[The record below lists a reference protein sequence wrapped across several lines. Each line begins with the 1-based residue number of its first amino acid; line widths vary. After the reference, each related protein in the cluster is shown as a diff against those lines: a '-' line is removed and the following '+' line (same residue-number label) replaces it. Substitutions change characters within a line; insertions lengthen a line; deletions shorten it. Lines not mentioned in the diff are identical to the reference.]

1 MLNVIR
7 AQKAFIAVVSFTLC
21 IVLIFPYAIMLLTS
35 LKSKDTIY
43 SIPPTFFPEEWVFTN
58 YLDVWTVVPLRYYI
72 VNSVLLASGSTL
84 LALICAIPAA
94 YALARMRFSG
104 RRIYL
109 YAVIATQIFS
119 PIVLLVGLFR
129 EMRWFGLMDSLW
141 ALVLINGAFFQAFAI
156 WILSGYFA
164 SIPYSLEEAAWID
177 GCTRLG
183 AVRRIVLPLAL
194 PGLVTTVIFVFIQS
208 WNEFV
213 VALTIILTETK
224 KPLTVGIFSFFGR
237 YDVEWGYV
245 FATSLIATIP
255 VVVLFLVVEKY
266 LVSGLT
272 AGGVKE

>member
-1 MLNVIR
+1 VLNAIR
-7 AQKAFIAVVSFTLC
+7 AQRAFIAVASFTLC
-21 IVLIFPYAIMLLTS
+21 VVLIFPYAVMLLTS
-35 LKSKDTIY
+35 LKSKDTVY

-58 YLDVWTVVPLRYYI
+58 YLDIWTVVPLRHYI
-72 VNSVLLASGSTL
+72 TNSVLLASGSTL

-129 EMRWFGLMDSLW
+129 EMRWFGLLDSLW

-255 VVVLFLVVEKY
+255 VVVLFLIIEKY

>member
-1 MLNVIR
+1 VLNAIR
-7 AQKAFIAVVSFTLC
+7 AQRAFIAVASFTLC
-21 IVLIFPYAIMLLTS
+21 VVLIFPYAVMLLTS
-35 LKSKDTIY
+35 LKSKDTVY
-43 SIPPTFFPEEWVFTN
+43 SIPPTLLPEEWVFTN
-58 YLDVWTVVPLRYYI
+58 YLDIWTVVPLRHYI
-72 VNSVLLASGSTL
+72 TNSVLLASGSTL

-129 EMRWFGLMDSLW
+129 EMRWFGLLDSLW

-237 YDVEWGYV
+237 YDIEWGYV

-255 VVVLFLVVEKY
+255 VVVLFLIIEKY

-272 AGGVKE
+272 SGGVKE

>member
-1 MLNVIR
+1 MLNAIR
-7 AQKAFIAVVSFTLC
+7 AQKAFIAVASFTLFV
-21 IVLIFPYAIMLLTS
+21 VLIFPYAIMLLTS
-35 LKSKDTIY
+35 LKTRDTIY
-43 SIPPTFFPEEWVFTN
+43 SIPPTLLPEKWDLAN
-58 YLDVWTVVPLRYYI
+58 YLEIWTVVPLRYYI
-72 VNSVLLASGSTL
+72 VNSILLATGSTL

-104 RRIYL
+104 RNIFL
-109 YAVIATQIFS
+109 YAVIATQIFA

-141 ALVLINGAFFQAFAI
+141 ALILINGAFFQAFAI

-164 SIPYSLEEAAWID
+164 SIPYTLEEAAWID
-177 GCTRLG
+177 GSTRLG
-183 AVRRIVLPLAL
+183 AVWRIVLPLAL
-194 PGLVTTVIFVFIQS
+194 PGLVTTIVFVFIQS

-213 VALTIILTETK
+213 IALTLIITETK
-224 KPLTVGIFSFFGR
+224 KPITVGIFSFFGR
-237 YDVEWGYV
+237 YDVQWEYV

-255 VVVLFLVVEKY
+255 VVALFLIIEKY

>member
-1 MLNVIR
+1 MLNAVR
-7 AQKAFIAVVSFTLC
+7 AQKAFIAVVSFTLF
-21 IVLIFPYAIMLLTS
+21 VALLFPYAIMLLTS

-43 SIPPTFFPEEWVFTN
+43 SIPPTFFPEKWVFTN
-58 YLDVWTVVPLRYYI
+58 YVDIWTVVPLRHYI
-72 VNSVLLASGSTL
+72 TNSVLLATGSTL

-213 VALTIILTETK
+213 VALTLILTETK
-224 KPLTVGIFSFFGR
+224 KPLPVGIFSFFGR
-237 YDVEWGYV
+237 YDVDWEYV

-255 VVVLFLVVEKY
+255 VVVLFLVIEKY

>member
-1 MLNVIR
+1 MLNTMR
-7 AQKAFIAVVSFTLC
+7 AQKAFIAVVSFTLFV
-21 IVLIFPYAIMLLTS
+21 VLIFPYAIMLLTS

-43 SIPPTFFPEEWVFTN
+43 SIPPTLFPEDWVFTN
-58 YLDVWTVVPLRYYI
+58 YLDVWTVVPLRHYI
-72 VNSVLLASGSTL
+72 TNSVLLASGSTL

-213 VALTIILTETK
+213 VALTIIITETK

-255 VVVLFLVVEKY
+255 VVVLFLVIEKY

>member
-1 MLNVIR
+1 MLSAVR
-7 AQKAFIAVVSFTLC
+7 AQKAFVAVVSFTL
-21 IVLIFPYAIMLLTS
+21 IVVLIFPYAIMLLTS

-43 SIPPTFFPEEWVFTN
+43 SIPPTFFPEKWVFTN
-58 YLDVWTVVPLRYYI
+58 YLDVWTVVPLRHYI
-72 VNSVLLASGSTL
+72 TNSILLASGSTL

-104 RRIYL
+104 RTIYL

-194 PGLVTTVIFVFIQS
+194 PGLVTTIIFVFIQS

-224 KPLTVGIFSFFGR
+224 KPLTVGIFSFFVR

-255 VVVLFLVVEKY
+255 VVVLVLVIEKY

>member
-1 MLNVIR
+1 MLNAVR
-7 AQKAFIAVVSFTLC
+7 AQKAFIAVVSFTLF
-21 IVLIFPYAIMLLTS
+21 VALLFPYAIMLLTS

-43 SIPPTFFPEEWVFTN
+43 SIPPTFFPERWVFTN
-58 YLDVWTVVPLRYYI
+58 YFDIWTVVPLRHYI
-72 VNSVLLASGSTL
+72 TNSVLLASGSTL

-213 VALTIILTETK
+213 VALTLILTETK
-224 KPLTVGIFSFFGR
+224 KPLPVGIFSFFGR
-237 YDVEWGYV
+237 YDVDWEYV

-255 VVVLFLVVEKY
+255 VVVLFLVIEKY

>member
-7 AQKAFIAVVSFTLC
+7 VQKAFIAVVSFTLF
-21 IVLIFPYAIMLLTS
+21 IVLIFPYAVMLLTS
-35 LKSKDTIY
+35 LKTRDTIY
-43 SIPPTFFPEEWVFTN
+43 SIPPTFLPEKLDFAN
-58 YLDVWTVVPLRYYI
+58 YLEVWTVVPLRYYI
-72 VNSVLLASGSTL
+72 INSILLATGSTL

-94 YALARMRFSG
+94 YALARMRFFG
-104 RRIYL
+104 RNIFL
-109 YAVIATQIFS
+109 YAVIATQIFA

-141 ALVLINGAFFQAFAI
+141 ALILINGAFFQAFAI

-164 SIPYSLEEAAWID
+164 SIPYTLEEAAWID
-177 GCTRLG
+177 GSTRLG
-183 AVRRIVLPLAL
+183 AVWRIVLPLAL
-194 PGLVTTVIFVFIQS
+194 PGLVTTIVFVFIQS

-213 VALTIILTETK
+213 IALTLIITETK
-224 KPLTVGIFSFFGR
+224 KPITVGIFSFFGR
-237 YDVEWGYV
+237 YDVQWEYV

-255 VVVLFLVVEKY
+255 VVALFLIIEKY

>member
-1 MLNVIR
+1 MR
-7 AQKAFIAVVSFTLC
+7 AQKAFIAVVSFTLFV
-21 IVLIFPYAIMLLTS
+21 VLIFPYAIMLLTS

-43 SIPPTFFPEEWVFTN
+43 SIPPTLFPEDWVFTN
-58 YLDVWTVVPLRYYI
+58 YLDVWTVVPLRHYI
-72 VNSVLLASGSTL
+72 TNSVLLASGSTL

-237 YDVEWGYV
+237 YDIEWGYV

-255 VVVLFLVVEKY
+255 VVVLFLIIEKY

>member
-1 MLNVIR
+1 MLNAVR
-7 AQKAFIAVVSFTLC
+7 AQKAYIAVVSFTLF
-21 IVLIFPYAIMLLTS
+21 VALLFPYAIMLLTS

-43 SIPPTFFPEEWVFTN
+43 SIPPTFFPEKWVFTN
-58 YLDVWTVVPLRYYI
+58 YVDIWTVVPLRHYI
-72 VNSVLLASGSTL
+72 TNSVLLASGSTL

-213 VALTIILTETK
+213 VALTLILTETK
-224 KPLTVGIFSFFGR
+224 KPLPVGIFSFFGR
-237 YDVEWGYV
+237 YDVDWEYV

-255 VVVLFLVVEKY
+255 VVVLFLVIEKY

>member
-1 MLNVIR
+1 MLNAIR
-7 AQKAFIAVVSFTLC
+7 AQKAFIAVASFTLC
-21 IVLIFPYAIMLLTS
+21 VVLIFPYAVMLLTS
-35 LKSKDTIY
+35 LKSKDTVY
-43 SIPPTFFPEEWVFTN
+43 SIPPTLLPEEWVFTN
-58 YLDVWTVVPLRYYI
+58 YLDVWTVVPLKHYVI
-72 VNSVLLASGSTL
+72 NSVLLASGSTL

-129 EMRWFGLMDSLW
+129 EMRWFGLLDSLW

-255 VVVLFLVVEKY
+255 VVVLFLVIEKY

>member
-1 MLNVIR
+1 VLNAIR
-7 AQKAFIAVVSFTLC
+7 AQRAFIAVASFTLC
-21 IVLIFPYAIMLLTS
+21 VVLIFPYAVMLLTS
-35 LKSKDTIY
+35 LKSKDTVY
-43 SIPPTFFPEEWVFTN
+43 SIPPTLLPEEWVFTN
-58 YLDVWTVVPLRYYI
+58 YLDIWTVVPLRHYI
-72 VNSVLLASGSTL
+72 TNSILLASGSTL

-129 EMRWFGLMDSLW
+129 EMRWFGLLDSLW

-255 VVVLFLVVEKY
+255 VVVLFLVIEKY

>member
-1 MLNVIR
+1 MLNAVR
-7 AQKAFIAVVSFTLC
+7 AQKAYIAVVSFTLF
-21 IVLIFPYAIMLLTS
+21 VALLFPYAIMLLTS

-43 SIPPTFFPEEWVFTN
+43 SIPPTFFPEKWVFTN
-58 YLDVWTVVPLRYYI
+58 YVDIWTVVPLRHYI
-72 VNSVLLASGSTL
+72 TNSVLLASGSTL

-104 RRIYL
+104 RTIYL

-213 VALTIILTETK
+213 VALTIIITETK

-255 VVVLFLVVEKY
+255 VVVLFLVIEKY

>member
-1 MLNVIR
+1 MLNAIR
-7 AQKAFIAVVSFTLC
+7 AQKAFIAVVSFTLFV
-21 IVLIFPYAIMLLTS
+21 VLVFPYAIMFLTS

-43 SIPPTFFPEEWVFTN
+43 SIPPTLLPEEWVFNN
-58 YLDVWTVVPLRYYI
+58 YLDVWTVVPLRHYI

-129 EMRWFGLMDSLW
+129 EMRWFGLLDSLW

-255 VVVLFLVVEKY
+255 VVVLFLVIEKY

>member
-1 MLNVIR
+1 MLNAVR
-7 AQKAFIAVVSFTLC
+7 AQKAFIAVVSFTLF
-21 IVLIFPYAIMLLTS
+21 VAMIFPYGIMLLTS

-43 SIPPTFFPEEWVFTN
+43 SIPPTFFPEKWVFSN
-58 YLDVWTVVPLRYYI
+58 YLAVWTVVPLGHYI
-72 VNSVLLASGSTL
+72 TNSVLLASGSTL
-84 LALICAIPAA
+84 LALTCAIPAA
-94 YALARMRFSG
+94 YALARMRFPG

-213 VALTIILTETK
+213 VALTLIFTETK

-237 YDVEWGYV
+237 YDVDWEYV

-255 VVVLFLVVEKY
+255 VVVLFLVIEKY

-272 AGGVKE
+272 SGGVKE

>member
-1 MLNVIR
+1 MLNAVR
-7 AQKAFIAVVSFTLC
+7 AQKAFIAVASFTLFV
-21 IVLIFPYAIMLLTS
+21 VLIFPYAVMLLTS
-35 LKSKDTIY
+35 LKSKDTVY
-43 SIPPTFFPEEWVFTN
+43 SIPPTFLPEEWVFTN
-58 YLDVWTVVPLRYYI
+58 YLDVWTVVPLRHYVI
-72 VNSVLLASGSTL
+72 NSVLLASGSTL

-129 EMRWFGLMDSLW
+129 EMRWFGLLDSLW

-255 VVVLFLVVEKY
+255 VVVLFLVIEKY

>member
-1 MLNVIR
+1 MLNAVR
-7 AQKAFIAVVSFTLC
+7 AQKAFIAVVSFTLF
-21 IVLIFPYAIMLLTS
+21 VALIFPYAIMLLTS

-43 SIPPTFFPEEWVFTN
+43 SIPPTFFPEEWVVTN
-58 YLDVWTVVPLRYYI
+58 YLDVWTVVPLRHYI
-72 VNSVLLASGSTL
+72 INSVLLASGSTL

-119 PIVLLVGLFR
+119 PVVLLVGLFR

-213 VALTIILTETK
+213 VALTIIFTETK

-237 YDVEWGYV
+237 YDVDWEYV

-255 VVVLFLVVEKY
+255 VVVLFLLIEKY

-272 AGGVKE
+272 TGGVKE

>member
-1 MLNVIR
+1 MLNAIR
-7 AQKAFIAVVSFTLC
+7 AQKAFIAVVSFTLFV
-21 IVLIFPYAIMLLTS
+21 VLIFPYAIMLLTS

-58 YLDVWTVVPLRYYI
+58 YLDIWTVVPLRHYI

-194 PGLVTTVIFVFIQS
+194 PGLVTTIIFVFIQS

-255 VVVLFLVVEKY
+255 VVVLFLVIEKY

>member
-1 MLNVIR
+1 MLNAVR
-7 AQKAFIAVVSFTLC
+7 AQKAFIAVVSFTLFV
-21 IVLIFPYAIMLLTS
+21 VLVFPYAIMLLTS

-58 YLDVWTVVPLRYYI
+58 YLDIWTVVPLRHYI

-237 YDVEWGYV
+237 YDIEWGYV

-255 VVVLFLVVEKY
+255 VVALFLIIEKY

>member
-1 MLNVIR
+1 MLNAIR
-7 AQKAFIAVVSFTLC
+7 AQKAFIAVVSFTLFV
-21 IVLIFPYAIMLLTS
+21 VLIFPYAIMLLTS

-58 YLDVWTVVPLRYYI
+58 YLDIWTVVPLRHYI

-84 LALICAIPAA
+84 LALACAIPAA

-194 PGLVTTVIFVFIQS
+194 PGLVTTIIFVFIQS

-255 VVVLFLVVEKY
+255 VVVLFLVIEKY

>member
-1 MLNVIR
+1 MLNAVR
-7 AQKAFIAVVSFTLC
+7 AQKAFIAVASFTLF
-21 IVLIFPYAIMLLTS
+21 VALIFPYAIMLLSS

-43 SIPPTFFPEEWVFTN
+43 SIPPTFFPEEWVVTN
-58 YLDVWTVVPLRYYI
+58 YLDVWTVVPLRHYI
-72 VNSVLLASGSTL
+72 TNSVLLASGSTL

-119 PIVLLVGLFR
+119 PVVLLVGLFR

-213 VALTIILTETK
+213 VALTIIFTETK

-237 YDVEWGYV
+237 YDVDWEYV

-255 VVVLFLVVEKY
+255 VVVLFLLIEKY

-272 AGGVKE
+272 TGGVKE

>member
-1 MLNVIR
+1 MLNAVR
-7 AQKAFIAVVSFTLC
+7 AQKAFIAVVSFTLF
-21 IVLIFPYAIMLLTS
+21 VALIFPYAIMLLTS

-43 SIPPTFFPEEWVFTN
+43 SIPPTFFPEEWVVTN
-58 YLDVWTVVPLRYYI
+58 YLDVWTVVPLRHYI
-72 VNSVLLASGSTL
+72 TNSVLLASGSTL

-119 PIVLLVGLFR
+119 PVVLLVGLFR

-213 VALTIILTETK
+213 VALTIIFTETK

-237 YDVEWGYV
+237 YDVDWEYV

-255 VVVLFLVVEKY
+255 VVVLFLLIEKY

-272 AGGVKE
+272 TGGVKE

>member
-1 MLNVIR
+1 M
-7 AQKAFIAVVSFTLC
+7 FIAVASFTLC
-21 IVLIFPYAIMLLTS
+21 VALIFPYAVMLLTS
-35 LKSKDTIY
+35 LKSKDTVY
-43 SIPPTFFPEEWVFTN
+43 SIPPTLLPEEWVFTN
-58 YLDVWTVVPLRYYI
+58 YLDVWAVVPLKHYVI
-72 VNSVLLASGSTL
+72 NSVLLASGSTL

-109 YAVIATQIFS
+109 YAIIATQIFS

-129 EMRWFGLMDSLW
+129 EMRWFGLLDSLW

-255 VVVLFLVVEKY
+255 VIVLFLVIEKY

>member
-21 IVLIFPYAIMLLTS
+21 VVLIFPYAIMLLTS

-43 SIPPTFFPEEWVFTN
+43 SIPPTFFPDEWVFTN
-58 YLDVWTVVPLRYYI
+58 YLDIWTVVPLRHYI
-72 VNSVLLASGSTL
+72 VNAVLLASGSTL
-84 LALICAIPAA
+84 LALACAIPAA

-183 AVRRIVLPLAL
+183 AVRRVVLPLAL

-255 VVVLFLVVEKY
+255 VVVLFLLIEKY

>member
-1 MLNVIR
+1 MLNAVR
-7 AQKAFIAVVSFTLC
+7 AQKAFIAVVSFTLFV
-21 IVLIFPYAIMLLTS
+21 VLIFPYAIMLLTS

-43 SIPPTFFPEEWVFTN
+43 SIPPTFFPDEWVFTN
-58 YLDVWTVVPLRYYI
+58 YLDVWTVVPLRHYI
-72 VNSVLLASGSTL
+72 INSVLLASGSTL

-104 RRIYL
+104 RRIFL

-255 VVVLFLVVEKY
+255 VVVLFLLIEKY

>member
-1 MLNVIR
+1 MLNAIR
-7 AQKAFIAVVSFTLC
+7 AQRAFIAVASFTLC
-21 IVLIFPYAIMLLTS
+21 VVLIFPYAVMLLTS
-35 LKSKDTIY
+35 LKSKDTVY
-43 SIPPTFFPEEWVFTN
+43 SIPPTLLPEEWVFTN
-58 YLDVWTVVPLRYYI
+58 YLDIWTVVPLRHYI
-72 VNSVLLASGSTL
+72 TNSVLLASGSTL

-94 YALARMRFSG
+94 YALARMRFPG

-129 EMRWFGLMDSLW
+129 EMRWFGLLDSLW

-237 YDVEWGYV
+237 YDIEWGYV

-255 VVVLFLVVEKY
+255 VVVLFLIIEKY

-272 AGGVKE
+272 SGGVKE

>member
-1 MLNVIR
+1 MLNAMR
-7 AQKAFIAVVSFTLC
+7 AQKAFIAVVSFTLFV
-21 IVLIFPYAIMLLTS
+21 VLIFPYAIMLLTS

-43 SIPPTFFPEEWVFTN
+43 SIPPTLFPEEWVFTN
-58 YLDVWTVVPLRYYI
+58 YLDVWTVVPLRHYI
-72 VNSVLLASGSTL
+72 TNSVLLASGSTL

-213 VALTIILTETK
+213 VALTIIITETK

-255 VVVLFLVVEKY
+255 VVVLFLVIEKY

>member
-1 MLNVIR
+1 MLNAIR
-7 AQKAFIAVVSFTLC
+7 AQRAFIAVASFTLC
-21 IVLIFPYAIMLLTS
+21 VVLIFPYAVMLLTS
-35 LKSKDTIY
+35 LKSKDTVY

-58 YLDVWTVVPLRYYI
+58 YLDIWTVVPLRHYI
-72 VNSVLLASGSTL
+72 TNSVLLASGSTL

-129 EMRWFGLMDSLW
+129 EMRWFGLLDSLW

-255 VVVLFLVVEKY
+255 VVVLFLIIEKY

>member
-1 MLNVIR
+1 MLNAIR
-7 AQKAFIAVVSFTLC
+7 AQKAFIAVASFTLC
-21 IVLIFPYAIMLLTS
+21 VVLIFPYAVMLLTS
-35 LKSKDTIY
+35 LKSKDTVY

-58 YLDVWTVVPLRYYI
+58 YLDIWTVVPLRHYI
-72 VNSVLLASGSTL
+72 TNSVLLASGSTL

-129 EMRWFGLMDSLW
+129 EMRWFGLLDSLW

-237 YDVEWGYV
+237 YDIEWGYV

-255 VVVLFLVVEKY
+255 VVVLFLIIEKY

-272 AGGVKE
+272 SGGVKE

>member
-1 MLNVIR
+1 VLNVIR

-58 YLDVWTVVPLRYYI
+58 YLDIWTVVPLRHYI

-84 LALICAIPAA
+84 LALTCAIPAA

-194 PGLVTTVIFVFIQS
+194 PGLVTTIIFVFIQS

-255 VVVLFLVVEKY
+255 VVILFLVIEKY

>member
-1 MLNVIR
+1 MLNAMR
-7 AQKAFIAVVSFTLC
+7 AQKAFIAVVSFTLFV
-21 IVLIFPYAIMLLTS
+21 VLIFPYAIMLLTS
-35 LKSKDTIY
+35 LKSKDTVY
-43 SIPPTFFPEEWVFTN
+43 SIPPTLFPEDWVFTN
-58 YLDVWTVVPLRYYI
+58 YLDVWTVVPLRHYI
-72 VNSVLLASGSTL
+72 TNSVLLASGSTL

-213 VALTIILTETK
+213 VALTIIITETK

-255 VVVLFLVVEKY
+255 VVVLFLVIEKY

>member
-1 MLNVIR
+1 MLNTMR
-7 AQKAFIAVVSFTLC
+7 AQKAFIAVVSFTLFV
-21 IVLIFPYAIMLLTS
+21 VLIFPYAIMLLTS

-43 SIPPTFFPEEWVFTN
+43 SIPPTLFPEDWVFTN
-58 YLDVWTVVPLRYYI
+58 YLDVWTVVPLRHYI
-72 VNSVLLASGSTL
+72 TNSVLLASGSTL

-104 RRIYL
+104 RRIFL

-213 VALTIILTETK
+213 VALTIIITETK

-255 VVVLFLVVEKY
+255 VVVLFLVIEKY

>member
-21 IVLIFPYAIMLLTS
+21 VVLIFPYAIMLLTS

-58 YLDVWTVVPLRYYI
+58 YLDIWTVVPLRHYI

-84 LALICAIPAA
+84 LALACAIPAA

-194 PGLVTTVIFVFIQS
+194 PGLVTTIIFVFIQS

-255 VVVLFLVVEKY
+255 VVILFLVIEKY

>member
-1 MLNVIR
+1 MLNAVR
-7 AQKAFIAVVSFTLC
+7 AQKAFIAVVSFTLFV
-21 IVLIFPYAIMLLTS
+21 VLVFPYAIMLLTS

-58 YLDVWTVVPLRYYI
+58 YLDVWTVVPLRHYI
-72 VNSVLLASGSTL
+72 INSVLLASGSTL

-104 RRIYL
+104 RKIFL

-255 VVVLFLVVEKY
+255 VVVLFLIIEKY

>member
-1 MLNVIR
+1 MLNAVR
-7 AQKAFIAVVSFTLC
+7 AQKAFIAVVSFTLF
-21 IVLIFPYAIMLLTS
+21 VALLFPYAIMLLTS

-43 SIPPTFFPEEWVFTN
+43 SIPPTFFPEKWVFTN
-58 YLDVWTVVPLRYYI
+58 YVDIWTVVPLRHYI
-72 VNSVLLASGSTL
+72 TNSVLLASGSTL

-141 ALVLINGAFFQAFAI
+141 ALVLINGAFFQALAI

-183 AVRRIVLPLAL
+183 AVRRIVLPLSL

-213 VALTIILTETK
+213 VALTLILTETK
-224 KPLTVGIFSFFGR
+224 KPLPVGIFSFFGR
-237 YDVEWGYV
+237 YDVDWEYV

-255 VVVLFLVVEKY
+255 VVVLFLVIEKY

>member
-1 MLNVIR
+1 MLNAIR
-7 AQKAFIAVVSFTLC
+7 AQKMFIAVASFTLC
-21 IVLIFPYAIMLLTS
+21 VALIFPYAVMLLTS
-35 LKSKDTIY
+35 LKSKDTVY
-43 SIPPTFFPEEWVFTN
+43 SIPPTLLPEEWVFTN
-58 YLDVWTVVPLRYYI
+58 YLDVWAVVPLKHYVI
-72 VNSVLLASGSTL
+72 NSVLLASGSTL

-109 YAVIATQIFS
+109 YAIIATQIFS

-129 EMRWFGLMDSLW
+129 EMRWFGLLDSLW

-255 VVVLFLVVEKY
+255 VIVLFLVIEKY

>member
-1 MLNVIR
+1 VLNVIR

-21 IVLIFPYAIMLLTS
+21 VVLIFPYAIMLLTS

-58 YLDVWTVVPLRYYI
+58 YLDIWTVVPLRHYI

-84 LALICAIPAA
+84 LALACAIPAA

-194 PGLVTTVIFVFIQS
+194 PGLVTTIIFVFIQS

-255 VVVLFLVVEKY
+255 VVILFLVIEKY